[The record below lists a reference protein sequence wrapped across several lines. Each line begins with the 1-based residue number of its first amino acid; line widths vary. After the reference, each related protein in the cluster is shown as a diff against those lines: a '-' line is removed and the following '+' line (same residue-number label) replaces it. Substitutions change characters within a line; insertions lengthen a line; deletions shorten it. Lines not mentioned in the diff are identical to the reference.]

1 MRAGRQPT
9 GSTTA
14 AGQNHACDDRRDA
27 DQPSTVEESDEPGT
41 LAYDPDILGGDG
53 AGEPSCPIRPRPS
66 PPRGVTMNIYQ
77 VRPTEMGWELEDQQ
91 TQKTV
96 LRTLTKDEMYSALD
110 AYMDGRAASVEV
122 VGRDGELEEARPY
135 PGSHHL

>member
-1 MRAGRQPT
+1 
-9 GSTTA
+9 
-14 AGQNHACDDRRDA
+14 
-27 DQPSTVEESDEPGT
+27 
-41 LAYDPDILGGDG
+41 
-53 AGEPSCPIRPRPS
+53 
-66 PPRGVTMNIYQ
+66 MNLYQ

-110 AYMDGRAASVEV
+110 AYMDGRTASVEV
-122 VGRDGELEEARPY
+122 FGRDGELEEARPY